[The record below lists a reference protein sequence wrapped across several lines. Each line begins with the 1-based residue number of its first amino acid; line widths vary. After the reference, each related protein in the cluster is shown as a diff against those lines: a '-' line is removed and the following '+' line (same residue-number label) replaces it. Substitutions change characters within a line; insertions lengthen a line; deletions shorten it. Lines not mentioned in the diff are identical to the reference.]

1 MLQWQTGK
9 QGAEYSIQSRLI
21 LARKGKSPS
30 WSMSSLPRSIRT
42 CLAGLRISNLQVINC
57 CNSLADYLPCGGLS
71 FQPTF
76 IQFPIFRGRTAIW
89 FVFPRFIA
97 PPGAGIGNGCHIVRR
112 QWKANGTKA
121 LHSQAGI

>member
-1 MLQWQTGK
+1 MTVGHLAEWDLTKTRRKEWLGPSYIKSLATVAENELSALMLQWQTGFPIFK
-9 QGAEYSIQSRLI
+9 
-21 LARKGKSPS
+21 
-30 WSMSSLPRSIRT
+30 
-42 CLAGLRISNLQVINC
+42 VINC

-76 IQFPIFRGRTAIW
+76 IQFPIFRGRTAIR

-97 PPGAGIGNGCHIVRR
+97 TPGAGIGNGCHIVRR